1 MLVRIPIVENH
12 GGFSGYVQQ
21 VEIAELCPKCGKPRG
36 KNTIHNVRSY
46 DGSRFV
52 ICDGWTNPCG
62 HIDKYSEIRKEAAL
76 IAKLRK
82 TEEEKQNA

>member
-1 MLVRIPIVENH
+1 MFVNIPIVENH

-46 DGSRFV
+46 DGS
-52 ICDGWTNPCG
+52 
-62 HIDKYSEIRKEAAL
+62 
-76 IAKLRK
+76 
-82 TEEEKQNA
+82 